1 MVPGLPCPFVSPGGV
16 DVLAIRHGESEWN
29 ASGRWQGQADP
40 SLTERGRRQAKSA
53 ARLLARGPRFDAIV
67 ASDLRRAAE
76 TATIIGQVIGTT
88 EVDLD
93 PRLRENHAGEWQG
106 MTRAEIHREWPGYLD
121 VERRPPGFE
130 PFESTVARM
139 HDALVGAAA
148 RRAAGARL
156 LVVGHSG
163 AIRSL
168 RRSIGGDDVR
178 IANLGGFWFHLA
190 GATITPGDTVTLLG
204 RQASNI
210 E

>member
-1 MVPGLPCPFVSPGGV
+1 MVPGLPCPLVSPGGV

-40 SLTERGRRQAKSA
+40 SLTDRGRRQAKA
-53 ARLLARGPRFDAIV
+53 AGRLLARGPRFDAIV
-67 ASDLRRAAE
+67 TSDLQRAAE

-106 MTRAEIHREWPGYLD
+106 MTRAEIHRDWPGYLD
-121 VERRPPGFE
+121 VEGRPPGFE
-130 PFESTVARM
+130 VYESTVARM
-139 HDALVGAAA
+139 HAAILDVA
-148 RRAAGARL
+148 AGRAPGARL
-156 LVVGHSG
+156 LLVGHSG

-178 IANLGGFWFHLA
+178 IANLGGFWFHVD
-190 GATITPGDTVTLLG
+190 GETITPGATVALLG
-204 RQASNI
+204 GQASNI